1 MIVRARRDK
10 YTGTRS
16 VPLPEDD
23 GRMPADIRRIDT
35 PRTRKQQIDRWR
47 ELCDNIESAE
57 RHLCLQAALM
67 DHIWQE
73 RGAEASGIQESDGD
87 NFYGDH

>member
-1 MIVRARRDK
+1 MIVRARRDR

-16 VPLPEDD
+16 VRLPEDE
-23 GRMPADIRRIDT
+23 GRLPADIRRIDT
-35 PRTRKQQIDRWR
+35 QRTRRQQIDRWR

-57 RHLCLQAALM
+57 QHLCMQAALM
-67 DHIWQE
+67 DHLWQE

-87 NFYGDH
+87 SFVGNQ